1 MILLKTDFDDK
12 LENIN
17 KVTSNK
23 TQHVLIENE
32 LNKYQKKLK
41 QYQQKDLRKI

>member
-1 MILLKTDFDDK
+1 MILLKTDCDDK
-12 LENIN
+12 LKNLN

-23 TQHVLIENE
+23 TQHVHVENE